1 MDTGHAAGG
10 PADNVVLAGEQPPGP
25 GDQPGPGN
33 ESRSTAREQLRS
45 RLILVLGI
53 VVFAASVATWAGLH
67 LAPPSLQS
75 GLLDLQVYRWGG
87 LIAHHSGDLYGAH
100 FPYHHLRF
108 TYTPAAALVF
118 AAVSGIP
125 WPVLAVLSALAGIAS
140 LTVVMWLTWGLLGY
154 RRSARRAAAALM
166 AASVVL
172 WLGPVQQTL
181 DLGQVNLILM
191 LLVLADLCLPGRARF
206 QGIGIGLAAGF
217 KLTPLIFVLYLL
229 LTRRFRAAAVALATF
244 TATVAASLVLLP
256 GQAREFWFGRL
267 FLNSRRTG
275 NNAYVGNQSLHG
287 TLARLAGETAA
298 SQLPRAALPVL
309 AGLAGVLL
317 AAWWSRRGH
326 EATGILTCALAG
338 LLASPIS
345 WAHHWVWAAPALLV
359 AADAATRW
367 PARPGPRRWVTW
379 AGLAVLAAV
388 FFTVPQNLVPPSGL
402 QGHHLSGL
410 ALLTSNLYVITG
422 LLILGL
428 LAAARLICDRQAKP
442 RHQDIPGQ
450 R

>member
-1 MDTGHAAGG
+1 VDTGRAAGG
-10 PADNVVLAGEQPPGP
+10 PADDVVLAGAQPPGP
-25 GDQPGPGN
+25 AGQPGAGTA
-33 ESRSTAREQLRS
+33 SRSILRQ

-53 VVFAASVATWAGLH
+53 VVFAASVGTWAGLH
-67 LAPPSLQS
+67 LVSPSLQS
-75 GLLDLQVYRWGG
+75 GMLDLQVYRWGG
-87 LIAHHSGDLYGAH
+87 LIARHSGDLYGAH

-118 AAVSGIP
+118 AGMSAMP
-125 WPVLAVLSALAGIAS
+125 WLSLELLSALAGIAS
-140 LTVVMWLTWGLLGY
+140 LTAVMWLTWGLLGY
-154 RRSARRAAAALM
+154 RRPAGRAAAALI
-166 AASVVL
+166 AAGVAV

-181 DLGQVNLILM
+181 DLGQVNLVLM
-191 LLVLADLCLPGRARF
+191 LLVLADLSLPDSARF
-206 QGIGIGLAAGF
+206 KGIGLGLAAGF

-229 LTRRFRAAAVALATF
+229 LTRRFRAAAVALSTFAATI
-244 TATVAASLVLLP
+244 AVSLVLLP
-256 GQAREFWFGRL
+256 GQAREFWFGGL

-287 TLARLAGETAA
+287 MLARLVGETAA

-317 AAWWSRRGH
+317 AAWWSRRGQ
-326 EATGILTCALAG
+326 EAIGILTCALAG

-359 AADAATRW
+359 AAEAAAHW
-367 PARPGPRRWVTW
+367 PARPGPRRWAAW
-379 AGLAVLAAV
+379 FGLALLAAP
-388 FFTVPQNLVPPSGL
+388 FFIVPQDLVPPSEL

-410 ALLTSNLYVITG
+410 EWLAGNLYVITG
-422 LLILGL
+422 LLTLGL
-428 LAAARLICDRQAKP
+428 IAAARLILDRQANQTP
-442 RHQDIPGQ
+442 DQTPVVSDQ